1 MVTSVTLE
9 SSPWFSRVSSSLWF
23 RTVSCFA
30 DICTTSSPEREISG
44 ETCLKRD
51 LSGWQVW
58 WVWHSNKL
66 YKLVGDFFSLVT
78 HISVS
83 TGIAHFISSL
93 GQKQALEHNAHTSIL
108 LPWERKT
115 ARNVSATNIIHLS
128 APVGQRCGC
137 LTSQKIHLQLHSL
150 VNLSIYKSDRLY
162 YCKAGRHL
170 FQIFDATSCGI
181 DAHLIFKADGRTLK
195 RQTH

>member
-93 GQKQALEHNAHTSIL
+93 GQKQALEHNAHTSCCLEREKLQEMSAQQIL
-108 LPWERKT
+108 YT
-115 ARNVSATNIIHLS
+115 
-128 APVGQRCGC
+128 C
-137 LTSQKIHLQLHSL
+137 LLQLSL
-150 VNLSIYKSDRLY
+150 WMFNISENPSSIAFSCQFINL
-162 YCKAGRHL
+162 
-170 FQIFDATSCGI
+170 
-181 DAHLIFKADGRTLK
+181 
-195 RQTH
+195 

>member
-93 GQKQALEHNAHTSIL
+93 GQKQALEQNAHTSIL
-108 LPWERKT
+108 LPWEREKNSKKCQLNKYYT
-115 ARNVSATNIIHLS
+115 LVCSS
-128 APVGQRCGC
+128 YRCGC

-150 VNLSIYKSDRLY
+150 VNLSIYKSDRLN